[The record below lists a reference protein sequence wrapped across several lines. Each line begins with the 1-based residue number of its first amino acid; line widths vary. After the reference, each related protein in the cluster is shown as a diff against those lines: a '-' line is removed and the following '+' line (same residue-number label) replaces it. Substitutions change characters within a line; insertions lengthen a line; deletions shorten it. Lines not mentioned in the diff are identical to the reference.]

1 MALFN
6 WTAQYETGIFMVD
19 TQHKKLVDAINTL
32 HDAMKDGKGKEVAEK
47 TINFLVD
54 YTIQHFSSEE
64 GLMKQKNYPD
74 FTNHKL
80 MHDKFI
86 QEVKDIRTK
95 YQAGKI
101 LPMQVSS
108 ILSEWLKNHI
118 LGTDK
123 KYVPFLKN

>member
-6 WTAQYETGIFMVD
+6 WSAQYETGIFMVD
-19 TQHKKLVDAINTL
+19 TQHRKLVDSINTL

-47 TINFLVD
+47 TLNFLVD
-54 YTIQHFSSEE
+54 YTIQHFKAEE
-64 GLMKQKNYPD
+64 GLMQQKKYPD
-74 FTNHKL
+74 FTNHKIV
-80 MHDKFI
+80 HDKFVA
-86 QEVKDIRTK
+86 EVKEIRTK
-95 YQAGKI
+95 YQTGKV

-108 ILSEWLKNHI
+108 ILSDWLKNHI

>member
-6 WTAQYETGIFMVD
+6 WSAQYETGIFLVD
-19 TQHKKLVDAINTL
+19 TQHKKLVESINTL

-47 TINFLVD
+47 TLNFLVD
-54 YTIQHFSSEE
+54 YTIQHFTAEE

-74 FTNHKL
+74 FNNHKST
-80 MHDKFI
+80 HDKFVS
-86 QEVKDIRTK
+86 EVKELRSK
-95 YQAGKI
+95 YLAGKV

-108 ILSEWLKNHI
+108 ILSDWLKNHI

>member
-6 WTAQYETGIFMVD
+6 WSAQYETGIFLVD
-19 TQHKKLVDAINTL
+19 TQHKKLVESINTL

-47 TINFLVD
+47 TLNFLVD
-54 YTIQHFSSEE
+54 YTIQHFTAEE

-74 FTNHKL
+74 FNNHKST
-80 MHDKFI
+80 HDKFVS
-86 QEVKDIRTK
+86 EVKELRTK
-95 YQAGKI
+95 YLSGKV

-108 ILSEWLKNHI
+108 ILSDWLKNHI